1 MDITAQQD
9 LINLLFVNPDPT
21 CLMKMQLNV
30 RFVML
35 DFTAQNLR
43 CLSQNRVQLITKT
56 TIALR
61 VASCLQNVQLDI
73 LLKTKK
79 PARSVLQASIV
90 GQHQTTIT
98 MVLLMIVLMKK
109 DTYVEVEVGL
119 PALKLMDLITFN
131 TNLLTSIVI
140 MDQ

>member
-1 MDITAQQD
+1 M
-9 LINLLFVNPDPT
+9 
-21 CLMKMQLNV
+21 
-30 RFVML
+30 
-35 DFTAQNLR
+35 
-43 CLSQNRVQLITKT
+43 KT

-73 LLKTKK
+73 LLKTNK
-79 PARSVLQASIV
+79 PARCVLQASIA

-98 MVLLMIVLMKK
+98 MVLLMIVLMKR

-119 PALKLMDLITFN
+119 PALKLMDLIIFN
-131 TNLLTSIVI
+131 TNLLISIVI

>member
-1 MDITAQQD
+1 
-9 LINLLFVNPDPT
+9 
-21 CLMKMQLNV
+21 
-30 RFVML
+30 ML
-35 DFTAQNLR
+35 VVTAQNLR
-43 CLSQNRVQLITKT
+43 GLSQYRVQLNMKT